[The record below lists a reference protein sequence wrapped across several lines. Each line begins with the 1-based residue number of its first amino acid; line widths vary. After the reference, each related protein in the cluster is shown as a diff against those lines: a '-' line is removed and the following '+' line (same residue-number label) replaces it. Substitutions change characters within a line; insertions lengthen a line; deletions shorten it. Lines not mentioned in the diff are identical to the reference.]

1 MEKLMLYLKMMR
13 RISVYIFSILL
24 LTGMVPSLFGQ
35 DTLRTYGP
43 RIGINLAPF
52 VGYFTNPQI
61 IGAEASLDLELF
73 PNLFPIFELGFSSTA
88 DSIKNTSYSSGGA
101 YARLGLDYNFLKA
114 IDRSQH
120 HAISA
125 GFRYGTAV
133 FKHHAE
139 NITVKSD
146 YWGNLQLDNYENNL
160 NGHWIELVGG
170 ITAEVAKN
178 FFIGWT
184 VRYKILIN
192 PDMDPQMV
200 PLLIPGYGK
209 GSLNRGFGVTYSLLY
224 KIPLFK
230 K

>member
-1 MEKLMLYLKMMR
+1 MPHLKVMMR
-13 RISVYIFSILL
+13 TSGYIFSILL
-24 LTGMVPSLFGQ
+24 LMCLVPSLQGQ

-43 RIGINLAPF
+43 RIGLNLAPF
-52 VGYFTNPQI
+52 VGYFSDPKI
-61 IGAEASLDLELF
+61 IGAEASLDVELF
-73 PNLFPIFELGFSSTA
+73 PNLYPIFELGFSSTA
-88 DSIKNTSYSSGGA
+88 DSIENTSYSSGGA
-101 YARLGLDYNFLKA
+101 YARLGLDYNLLKA
-114 IDRSQH
+114 LDRSQH
-120 HAISA
+120 HAITA

-139 NITVKSD
+139 NITVESD
-146 YWGNLQLDNYENNL
+146 YWGDYHLDNYENNL

-184 VRYKILIN
+184 VRFRILIN

-209 GSLNRGFGVTYSLLY
+209 GSNSRGFGVTYSVLY
-224 KIPLFK
+224 KIPLLK